1 MVVED
6 QDVLTE
12 LVWCGVL
19 QACVLELPG
28 IVDAVVLSRGNPLP
42 ITRFGLGEGRGGE

>member
-6 QDVLTE
+6 QDVLTG

-19 QACVLELPG
+19 QVCVVELPG
-28 IVDAVVLSRGNPLP
+28 IVEAVVLRRGSLLP
-42 ITRFGLGEGRGGE
+42 ITRFGLGGGRGGE